1 MGLSSSKQ
9 QATATATATATT
21 KPPNIDMDDTTNF
34 FIIVIAVFMY
44 FYLIGLVYIK
54 TVQPQQP
61 INWVLVMNF
70 MLGLNNYDNFDRNVC
85 DGFTTKTEGFTDT
98 TKRIDL
104 AKPGFYDKISK
115 NISGMADWISLHA
128 KRALVKLYIREN
140 TFYNTQR
147 INSKPLVML

>member
-1 MGLSSSKQ
+1 MGSSSSIAAPVVIKHQ
-9 QATATATATATT
+9 
-21 KPPNIDMDDTTNF
+21 NIRMDDTTNF
-34 FIIVIAVFMY
+34 FIIIIAVFMY
-44 FYLIGLVYIK
+44 FFLIGLVYIK

-61 INWVLVMNF
+61 INWVLVMKF
-70 MLGLNNYDNFDRNVC
+70 MLGLNNYDNFDRNTC

-98 TKRIDL
+98 NKRLDL
-104 AKPGFYDKISK
+104 AKPGFYDKIYN
-115 NISGMADWISLHA
+115 NISGMADWISLRA